1 MTVTS
6 ALIVSIIIIAVI
18 ALGLWYFERMFA
30 KRPSK
35 YAGLG
40 MPAAFLVLSLFSV
53 IKSIP
58 SLVETM
64 QGQGY
69 GVMAMILT
77 AIFSFI
83 VTNIPTL
90 WIYFVYRRTRKKLGL
105 EIWPF
110 KK

>member
-6 ALIVSIIIIAVI
+6 ALLVSLIILAII

-69 GVMAMILT
+69 GVMAMVLT